1 MFLRWRSDVSEKKK
15 VSKSFR
21 KERKKAKN
29 RKLHLIFITIFFL
42 WVLHVNSPKFLNWPR
57 SFWSVLSL
65 RAHHFPR
72 GQSKNQKILAV
83 TSKSMKHVGKK
94 INNRVFKKP
103 SFYEHVFKKI
113 TGSVSSELMQL
124 DGNDKVTWSTSVQ
137 INLDQ
142 CMQNQDG

>member
-1 MFLRWRSDVSEKKK
+1 MLEKK
-15 VSKSFR
+15 
-21 KERKKAKN
+21 
-29 RKLHLIFITIFFL
+29 
-42 WVLHVNSPKFLNWPR
+42 
-57 SFWSVLSL
+57 
-65 RAHHFPR
+65 
-72 GQSKNQKILAV
+72 
-83 TSKSMKHVGKK
+83 M
-94 INNRVFKKP
+94 NNRVFKKP